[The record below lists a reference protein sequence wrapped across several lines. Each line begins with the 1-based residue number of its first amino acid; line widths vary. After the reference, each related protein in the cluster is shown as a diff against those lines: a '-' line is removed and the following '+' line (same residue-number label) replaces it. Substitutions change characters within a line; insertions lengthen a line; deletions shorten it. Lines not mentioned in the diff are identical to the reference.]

1 MNSTINTTQQAN
13 DKEAED
19 FCMLMVDKVFETKE
33 QMTDIQYK
41 SIMEALG
48 KKKKSAE
55 MRTYKL
61 KVLVPMIDIQ
71 TGEEGC
77 CDLDFKIF
85 DVYEYLSKEFI
96 DKIMNSGGKIRAFQ
110 WKQLVSINNV
120 LEIKGYEWAQF
131 SNKYRRREDC
141 LCNDLYAKIISAEEV

>member
-1 MNSTINTTQQAN
+1 MNSTINTTQQGN

-110 WKQLVSINNV
+110 WKQLVSI
-120 LEIKGYEWAQF
+120 I
-131 SNKYRRREDC
+131 R
-141 LCNDLYAKIISAEEV
+141 AKCC